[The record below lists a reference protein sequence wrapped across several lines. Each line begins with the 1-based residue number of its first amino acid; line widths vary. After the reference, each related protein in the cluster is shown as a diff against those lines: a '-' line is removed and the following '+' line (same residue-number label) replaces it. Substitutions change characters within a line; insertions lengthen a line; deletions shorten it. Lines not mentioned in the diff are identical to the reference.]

1 MSSSEIDVLMQFL
14 FKQRGIDFSAYHPD
28 LIEKRIQQ
36 HLSQSGI
43 KSIKEFIK
51 LMEIDEEQLD
61 GLIHSFTI
69 NFSYFFRDDLSFAV
83 LKNYVIPEL
92 IRQKIKSGDP
102 YMRIWSAACASGE
115 EAVSVAILFKELIAN
130 EKNCPEVR
138 IFATDIDKKSLRD
151 AEKGSYS
158 ESQLHNVP
166 LGITKKYFLK
176 DGVNYK
182 VIPEIAAMIKYSHY
196 NLMDSA
202 SSVPRDSIFGGFDL
216 VLCRNVLIYFPPENQ
231 ETIQSKLIKSLHKSG
246 YLMLGESETP
256 ASSLSSKL
264 LRINPMCKIY
274 KKN

>member
-43 KSIKEFIK
+43 KSIKEFTK
-51 LMEIDEEQLD
+51 LMESDEEQLE

-83 LKNYVIPEL
+83 LKNYVIPDI
-92 IRQKIKSGDP
+92 IRLKKESGDQNI
-102 YMRIWSAACASGE
+102 RVWSAACASGE

-130 EKNCPEVR
+130 ESNCPEVR
-138 IFATDIDKKSLRD
+138 IFATDIDKQSLLN
-151 AEKGSYS
+151 AEKGLYS
-158 ESQLHNVP
+158 EAQLDNVP
-166 LGITKKYFLK
+166 LGFTKKYFRK
-176 DGVNYK
+176 VGDNYRVK
-182 VIPEIAAMIKYSHY
+182 PEIAAMIKYSEY

-231 ETIQSKLIKSLHKSG
+231 KIIQSKLIKSLQKSG

-256 ASSLSSKL
+256 ESSLSSKL

-274 KKN
+274 KKI